1 MGLAALE
8 TEHGDPLGAFD
19 SVTLVISN
27 CQICA
32 FPCRTR
38 AHVIT
43 YFAASK
49 LDGSPSSSGECL
61 GSALTCEGE
70 GLPADQRFCAM
81 APEWDL
87 WNADRRRA
95 AAAHRQRGALL
106 RVAHRPHLRELLYR
120 LNPLA
125 FSSSLSVPQTGP
137 PSRPNVDCR
146 GCVASSTWSAR
157 SSSST
162 RCSSR
167 R

>member
-38 AHVIT
+38 ADVIT

-81 APEWDL
+81 APDGICGT
-87 WNADRRRA
+87 RT
-95 AAAHRQRGALL
+95 GA
-106 RVAHRPHLRELLYR
+106 
-120 LNPLA
+120 
-125 FSSSLSVPQTGP
+125 GP
-137 PSRPNVDCR
+137 PPRTASAERSCGSRIGHTCESFCTD
-146 GCVASSTWSAR
+146 
-157 SSSST
+157 
-162 RCSSR
+162 
-167 R
+167 

>member
-32 FPCRTR
+32 FPCRTS

-70 GLPADQRFCAM
+70 GRLPTSGFVPWPPDGICGTRT
-81 APEWDL
+81 
-87 WNADRRRA
+87 
-95 AAAHRQRGALL
+95 GA
-106 RVAHRPHLRELLYR
+106 
-120 LNPLA
+120 
-125 FSSSLSVPQTGP
+125 GP
-137 PSRPNVDCR
+137 PPRTASGAERSCGSRIGHTCESFCTD
-146 GCVASSTWSAR
+146 
-157 SSSST
+157 
-162 RCSSR
+162 
-167 R
+167 